1 MVFFNPMAGMQV
13 ASGKFSMST
22 CEAKIVAA
30 SQNYQVLSGED
41 LPGEGG
47 DL

>member
-1 MVFFNPMAGMQV
+1 
-13 ASGKFSMST
+13 MST
-22 CEAKIVAA
+22 FEAKIVAA
-30 SQNYQVLSGED
+30 SQNYHVLSGED